1 MNRCPKC
8 RKNVQHPIHST
19 CKRCS
24 NCWPMWQGHVMAHPS
39 RSILLGGLV
48 LLALA
53 TSASAECAWVLWL
66 NHTGVV
72 TGEEI
77 DLWIPLHASTD
88 NPNCQ
93 QVLAATLQAN
103 SRPANPGD
111 LVTLRASNTIDVVTT
126 AGPHT
131 LVYVCLPDT
140 VDPRGPRGTN

>member
-1 MNRCPKC
+1 M
-8 RKNVQHPIHST
+8 ITTT
-19 CKRCS
+19 CAR
-24 NCWPMWQGHVMAHPS
+24 
-39 RSILLGGLV
+39 ILLATLG

-53 TSASAECAWVLWL
+53 TSAPAECAWVLWL

-77 DLWIPLHASTD
+77 DLWIPLNASPD
-88 NPNCQ
+88 NFDCQ

-103 SRPANPGD
+103 SRPANLGD
-111 LVTLRASNTIDVVTT
+111 AVTLRASNTIDVVTA

-140 VDPRGPRGTN
+140 VDPRGPKGK